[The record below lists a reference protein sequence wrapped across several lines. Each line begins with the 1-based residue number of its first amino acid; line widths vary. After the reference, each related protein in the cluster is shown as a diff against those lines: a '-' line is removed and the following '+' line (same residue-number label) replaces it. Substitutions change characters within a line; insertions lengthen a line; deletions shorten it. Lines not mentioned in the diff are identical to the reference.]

1 MHLEFSTNA
10 VARRNVIN
18 KDFLLQEQRQDASVV
33 IRMVSKN
40 VSVSGYLIRSSHASG
55 VLKSTRD
62 TELVRGIL
70 GLSNPRNAKTGYDF
84 DLMSTY

>member
-18 KDFLLQEQRQDASVV
+18 KDFLLQERRRDASLV

-40 VSVSGYLIRSSHASG
+40 VSVSGSLIRSSH
-55 VLKSTRD
+55 L
-62 TELVRGIL
+62 EF
-70 GLSNPRNAKTGYDF
+70 SNQPAPCVTQNWSEKF
-84 DLMSTY
+84 